1 MSHRHEVPNLD
12 PQTLCEKLSVMA
24 SLYNTGARELATD
37 RSPELP
43 DHPLSMPQKNKVEND
58 YGKYLTATLTVVH
71 LRTPIPNTLTK
82 KSVRSLWHYYI
93 KENETLT
100 TPQKIGSN

>member
-1 MSHRHEVPNLD
+1 MD

-43 DHPLSMPQKNKVEND
+43 DPPLSMPQKNKVENN
-58 YGKYLTATLTVVH
+58 YGKYLTATLTVH
-71 LRTPIPNTLTK
+71 TTPKDTHPKYFNQEVSY
-82 KSVRSLWHYYI
+82 KSVELLYQG
-93 KENETLT
+93 K
-100 TPQKIGSN
+100 